1 MELADDGKNICIF
14 DVDDATL
21 SNLPYYEVHH
31 YGAEAVNSTALN
43 EWFMVGK
50 LPALNETLEFYNNL
64 LKLEKI
70 KLIILTGRRDDMEDV
85 VKANLQEAGYGNWT
99 KLILKET
106 SYSGSTFE
114 FKEEER
120 RKLVEE
126 DGYRIIGNM
135 GDQWSDIQGIHLGN
149 WTFKLSN
156 PLYYTAGAQGTDQ
169 NLYFDF

>member
-85 VKANLQEAGYGNWT
+85 VKANLQEAG
-99 KLILKET
+99 ET

-149 WTFKLSN
+149 RTFKLSN
-156 PLYYTAGAQGTDQ
+156 PLYYTAQAEGTDQ